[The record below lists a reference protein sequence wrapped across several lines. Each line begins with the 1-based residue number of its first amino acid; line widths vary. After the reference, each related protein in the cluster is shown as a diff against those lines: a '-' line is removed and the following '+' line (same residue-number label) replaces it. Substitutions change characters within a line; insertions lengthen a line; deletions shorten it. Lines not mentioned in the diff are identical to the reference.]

1 MKEQI
6 TLWIDKDLLEKVRKY
21 AAETTE
27 SKKALSGTISKILRE
42 KIEKE
47 DKTPPIHA
55 DSTHTHKT
63 AKGVGDVLE
72 WIEENNPKGI
82 TKDRITQAIK
92 DLKGY
97 DIRTV
102 QKYEPIVL
110 QKIQENGFKQHP
122 NNPNLFIRYEL

>member
-1 MKEQI
+1 MENEIIEVKLQ
-6 TLWIDKDLLEKVRKY
+6 IDKKLWEEFKEAVQNELG
-21 AAETTE
+21 
-27 SKKALSGTISKILRE
+27 SKKVYSGKIGNL
-42 KIEKE
+42 IKE
-47 DKTPPIHA
+47 YLKNDTPTNSN
-55 DSTHTHKT
+55 STHTHKAT
-63 AKGVGDVLE
+63 KGVSDVLE

-92 DLKGY
+92 DVKGY

-110 QKIQENGFKQHP
+110 QKIQENGFRQHP

>member
-1 MKEQI
+1 MEKAITFLIEENVLNELREYAKKE
-6 TLWIDKDLLEKVRKY
+6 TG
-21 AAETTE
+21 
-27 SKKALSGTISKILRE
+27 SKKALSGTLNKIIREYLRNN
-42 KIEKE
+42 
-47 DKTPPIHA
+47 TPIHG
-55 DSTHTHKT
+55 DSTHTHKAT
-63 AKGVGDVLE
+63 KGVSDVLE

-110 QKIQENGFKQHP
+110 QKIQENGFRQHP

>member
-1 MKEQI
+1 M
-6 TLWIDKDLLEKVRKY
+6 
-21 AAETTE
+21 
-27 SKKALSGTISKILRE
+27 LRE
-42 KIEKE
+42 DQTQIPITKE
-47 DKTPPIHA
+47 LRDELKSLGKKGQTYEEIIRMLIKKNPPTHT
-55 DSTHTHKT
+55 DSTHTHKAT
-63 AKGVGDVLE
+63 KGVSDVLE

-97 DIRTV
+97 DTRTI

-110 QKIQENGFKQHP
+110 QKIQENGFRQHP